1 MPASALLWFFLYIYA
16 GVANTFD
23 IAKLSFITFVYF
35 EKKGNLFNMATT
47 SLLSFIFVLNFFHVI
62 ALQSEVISVSQ
73 TTESS
78 SLQNYIIHVKPPKGR
93 VLSQSE
99 DLESWY
105 RSFLPA
111 TTAASSD
118 NQPRMLYAYRNVLSG
133 FAARLTQDQVRAMEG
148 KDGFISARPERILK
162 KLTTHTPNF
171 LGLHQQTGFWRDS
184 NFGKGVIIG
193 VLDGG
198 IFPSHP
204 SFSDEGMPPP
214 PAKWKGRCDFNVS
227 DCNNKLIGA
236 RSFNLAAKATKGDK
250 AEPPID
256 EDGHGTHTASTAAG
270 GFVNYADVLGNA
282 KGTAVGMAPYAHLA
296 IYKVCFGEDC
306 PDADILAALDAAVE
320 DGVDVLSLSLGD
332 VSRPFFNDSLAIGA
346 FAATEKGILVSCSA
360 GNSGPVNSTLSNE
373 APWILTV
380 GASTIDRKIIAT
392 AKLGNDEEFDGES
405 IHRGDFPQTSWPLVY
420 AGINGNADSAFCA
433 EGSLKDIDVKN
444 KVVLCERG
452 GGVGRIAKGEE
463 VKNAGGA
470 AMILANQESDGFST
484 EADPHALPAAHV
496 SFADGL
502 KIKAYINSTATPTAT
517 LFFKGTVIGDSLAP
531 FIASFSSR
539 GPNLASPGILK
550 PDIIGPGVSILAAWP
565 FPLDNS
571 TNPKSPFNIMS
582 GTSMS
587 CPHLSGIAALLK
599 SSHPYW
605 SPAAI
610 KSAIMTTADIVNL
623 EGKAILDQALIPA
636 DVFATGAGHVN
647 PTKAND
653 PGLIYDLQPDDYI
666 PYLCGL
672 GYNDKEVGIVARRP
686 IKCSEKP
693 SIPEGELNYPSFSVT
708 LGPSQTFTRTVT
720 NVGEAYSTYTANIMA
735 PDGVYVSVKPSKL
748 YFSKVNQK
756 ATYSVTFSRIT
767 SSGETG
773 PYGQGFLT
781 WVSAKHCVRSPI
793 SVKFQ

>member
-1 MPASALLWFFLYIYA
+1 
-16 GVANTFD
+16 
-23 IAKLSFITFVYF
+23 
-35 EKKGNLFNMATT
+35 MATT
-47 SLLSFIFVLNFFHVI
+47 SFLSFVFVLNFFHVI
-62 ALQSEVISVSQ
+62 ALQ
-73 TTESS
+73 TTEMS
-78 SLQNYIIHVKPPKGR
+78 SLQNYIIQVKPPEGR

-99 DLESWY
+99 DLESWH

-118 NQPRMLYAYRNVLSG
+118 NQPRLLYSYRNVFSG
-133 FAARLTQDQVRAMEG
+133 FSARLTQDQVRAMEA
-148 KDGFISARPERILK
+148 KDGFISAHPERILK
-162 KLTTHTPNF
+162 KMTTHTPNF
-171 LGLHQQTGFWRDS
+171 LGLHQQTGLWQES

-204 SFSDEGMPPP
+204 SFSGVGMPPP
-214 PAKWKGRCDFNVS
+214 PAKWKGRCDFNAS

-250 AEPPID
+250 AEPPVD

-270 GFVNYADVLGNA
+270 GFVNYADVFGNA
-282 KGTAVGMAPYAHLA
+282 KGTAVGMAPHAHLA
-296 IYKVCFGEDC
+296 IYKVCFGDDC
-306 PDADILAALDAAVE
+306 PESDILAALDAAVE

-346 FAATEKGILVSCSA
+346 FAATQKGIVVSCSA

-373 APWILTV
+373 SPWILTV
-380 GASTIDRKIIAT
+380 GASTIDRKIVAAT
-392 AKLGNDEEFDGES
+392 RLGNGEEFDGES
-405 IHRGDFPQTSWPLVY
+405 VHRGDFPPTTWPLVY
-420 AGINGNADSAFCA
+420 AGSNGKSDSAFCA
-433 EGSLKDIDVKN
+433 QGSLKDIDVKN
-444 KVVLCERG
+444 KAVLCDRG
-452 GGVGRIAKGEE
+452 GGVGRIAKGQE

-470 AMILANQESDGFST
+470 AMILMNLESDDFNT
-484 EADPHALPAAHV
+484 IADPHALPAAHV

-502 KIKAYINSTATPTAT
+502 KIKAYINSTLTPTAT

-531 FIASFSSR
+531 FVASFSSR

-565 FPLDNS
+565 FPLDND
-571 TNPKSPFNIMS
+571 TDPKSPFNIMS

-623 EGKAILDQALIPA
+623 EGKAILDQTLHPA
-636 DVFATGAGHVN
+636 DLFATGAGHVN
-647 PTKAND
+647 PTRAND
-653 PGLIYDLQPDDYI
+653 PGLVYDLQPNDYI

-672 GYNDKEVGIVARRP
+672 GYKDKEVGLIAHRP
-686 IKCSEKP
+686 IKCSEES
-693 SIPEGELNYPSFSVT
+693 SIPEGELNYPSFSVM

-720 NVGEAYSTYTANIMA
+720 NVGVAYSTYEANIIA

-756 ATYSVTFSRIT
+756 ATYSVTFSRIA
-767 SSGETG
+767 SSGTTG
-773 PYGQGFLT
+773 TYGQGCLT